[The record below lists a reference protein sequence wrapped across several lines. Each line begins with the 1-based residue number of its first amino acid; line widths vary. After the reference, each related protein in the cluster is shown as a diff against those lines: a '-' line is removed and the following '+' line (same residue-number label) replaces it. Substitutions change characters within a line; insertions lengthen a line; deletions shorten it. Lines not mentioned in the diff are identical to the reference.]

1 MLVETLDSEARLNRF
16 NRLMQELIRGIM
28 NRNTFQPWEIEILL
42 DIEACQI
49 REPVKRET
57 LRRYQKA
64 VQRSMEKG
72 APMPLRLS
80 EYLNGKKG
88 APTRATTSPNPPNRW
103 ANIHLTKFLG
113 TLCYPRVHEFN
124 WNAWPDR
131 LLRQVP
137 ERYAGTG

>member
-16 NRLMQELIRGIM
+16 NRLMQELIRGVM

-64 VQRSMEKG
+64 VQRAMEKG
-72 APMPLRLS
+72 APTPLRLS
-80 EYLNGKKG
+80 EYLSGKKG
-88 APTRATTSPNPPNRW
+88 S
-103 ANIHLTKFLG
+103 
-113 TLCYPRVHEFN
+113 V
-124 WNAWPDR
+124 
-131 LLRQVP
+131 VP
-137 ERYAGTG
+137 ESTGSAAENSITSQ

>member
-16 NRLMQELIRGIM
+16 NRLMQELIRGSM

-42 DIEACQI
+42 DIEACQV

-72 APMPLRLS
+72 ASSPLRLS
-80 EYLNGKKG
+80 EYLHGKKG
-88 APTRATTSPNPPNRW
+88 QPSEAASVES
-103 ANIHLTKFLG
+103 A
-113 TLCYPRVHEFN
+113 
-124 WNAWPDR
+124 
-131 LLRQVP
+131 
-137 ERYAGTG
+137 

>member
-1 MLVETLDSEARLNRF
+1 MFVQTIDSEARLNRF
-16 NRLMQELIRGIM
+16 NRLMQELIRGAM

-49 REPVKRET
+49 LEPVKRET

-80 EYLNGKKG
+80 EYLNGKKTSAARPAAAENP
-88 APTRATTSPNPPNRW
+88 APSE
-103 ANIHLTKFLG
+103 K
-113 TLCYPRVHEFN
+113 
-124 WNAWPDR
+124 R
-131 LLRQVP
+131 L
-137 ERYAGTG
+137 A

>member
-1 MLVETLDSEARLNRF
+1 MPVETLDSEARLNRF
-16 NRLMQELIRGIM
+16 NRLMQELIRGSM
-28 NRNTFQPWEIEILL
+28 NRNTFHPWEIEILL

-72 APMPLRLS
+72 APTPLRLS

-88 APTRATTSPNPPNRW
+88 AASQAASSESPEP
-103 ANIHLTKFLG
+103 A
-113 TLCYPRVHEFN
+113 E
-124 WNAWPDR
+124 
-131 LLRQVP
+131 Q
-137 ERYAGTG
+137 AG